1 MRQPRF
7 GGLQR
12 PLTPIMTIPAVDW
25 LARRA
30 SLTPDRVALVDTLH
44 QERPII
50 TYRAWNAQA
59 NRTAAFLRDALGV
72 QPGDRVAMLA
82 LNCVEYLDL
91 WFALGKLGAVL
102 QNLNWRLTAAE
113 LQGIVQDAAPA
124 VFIYGPEFRDVV
136 ADLRGLAP
144 SVRHWVAL
152 GQPDRPGDQ
161 SFSQREAC
169 SGADLPEAG
178 FDWEQPWVICYTGG
192 TTGLPKGAI
201 LTHRAITA
209 NAVNTVVSWGLT
221 ADDVAILNA
230 PLFHTG
236 GLNVFTAP
244 LVYIGGASI
253 VCQGFDAG
261 QVFDLVAEGAGGV
274 AATLFFGV
282 PTMFNALQQHP
293 RWPTADFSRLKLVI
307 SGGAP
312 CPLPVFER
320 FWAKGVDFKS
330 GYGLTEA
337 GPNTFWLPGADVRRK
352 PGAVGFP
359 LFHVQVKL
367 IRPDGQPC
375 AAGEPGELLIRGPH
389 VCAGYWNN
397 PAASAAAIDADGW
410 LHTGDLAIC
419 DEEGYYTIAGR
430 SKDLIISG
438 GENIYP
444 AEIESV
450 ACGHPAVA
458 AAALI
463 GVPDPYWG
471 EVGRLIVILADQDG
485 RKDAAGA
492 WNSEEFMTYLR
503 GRLARYKVPKSVVV
517 APQLPLTGAGKVNKQ
532 ALLALYGRD

>member
-1 MRQPRF
+1 
-7 GGLQR
+7 
-12 PLTPIMTIPAVDW
+12 MTIPAVDW

-30 SLTPDRVALVDTLH
+30 SLTPDRVALVDTLR
-44 QERPII
+44 QDRSI

-59 NRTAAFLRDALGV
+59 NRTATFLRAALGV
-72 QPGDRVAMLA
+72 RPGDRVAMLA

-113 LQGIVQDAAPA
+113 LQGIVQDAAPT
-124 VFIYGPEFRDVV
+124 VFIYGPELRDVV
-136 ADLRGLAP
+136 ADLRKQAP

-152 GQPDRPGDQ
+152 EQPDRPGDQ
-161 SFSQREAC
+161 SFSQRETC
-169 SGADLPEAG
+169 SDANLPEAG

-192 TTGLPKGAI
+192 TTGVPKGAV

-244 LVYIGGASI
+244 LVHCGGASI
-253 VCQGFDAG
+253 VCRGFDAG
-261 QVFDLVAEGAGGV
+261 QVFDLVTAGAGGLAV
-274 AATLFFGV
+274 TLFFGV
-282 PTMFNALQQHP
+282 PTMFSALQQHP
-293 RWPTADFSRLKLVI
+293 RWDTVNFSRLKLVI

-320 FWAKGVDFKS
+320 FWAKGVDFKT

-337 GPNTFWLPGADVRRK
+337 GPNTFWLPRADVRRK
-352 PGAVGFP
+352 PGAVGLP

-375 AAGEPGELLIRGPH
+375 TAGEAGELLIRGPH

-397 PAASAAAIDADGW
+397 PAASAAAIDGDGW
-410 LHTGDLAIC
+410 LHTGDIAVC

-450 ACGHPAVA
+450 ACGHAAVA

-471 EVGRLIVILADQDG
+471 EVGRLIVILADQDD

-492 WNSEEFMTYLR
+492 WDSEEFLTYLR

-517 APQLPLTGAGKVNKQ
+517 APQLPLTGAGKINKQ